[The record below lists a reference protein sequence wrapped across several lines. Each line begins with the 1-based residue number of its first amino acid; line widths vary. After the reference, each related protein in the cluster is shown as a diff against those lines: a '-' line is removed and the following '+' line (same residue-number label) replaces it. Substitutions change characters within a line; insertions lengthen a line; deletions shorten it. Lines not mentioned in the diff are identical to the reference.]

1 MAASYHHLYNINFV
15 GLRFFTVYGEWGR
28 PDMAIFTFTKN
39 IIENKPVLLFN
50 NGNNFRDFTYIDD
63 AVAAINKS
71 INYIKKPK
79 KFLKYLM

>member
-1 MAASYHHLYNINFV
+1 MGQA
-15 GLRFFTVYGEWGR
+15 RYGY
-28 PDMAIFTFTKN
+28 FYFTKN

>member
-1 MAASYHHLYNINFV
+1 MGNGAGQIWLF
-15 GLRFFTVYGEWGR
+15 LLLQQ
-28 PDMAIFTFTKN
+28 N

>member
-1 MAASYHHLYNINFV
+1 
-15 GLRFFTVYGEWGR
+15 
-28 PDMAIFTFTKN
+28 MAIFTFTKN

-71 INYIKKPK
+71 INYIKSQK
-79 KFLKYLM
+79 KF